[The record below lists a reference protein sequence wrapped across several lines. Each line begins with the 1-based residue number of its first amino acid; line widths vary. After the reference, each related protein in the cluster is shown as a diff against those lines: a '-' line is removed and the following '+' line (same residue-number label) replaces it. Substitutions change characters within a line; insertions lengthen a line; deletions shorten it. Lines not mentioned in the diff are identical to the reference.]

1 MYDSYNPFSYRDL
14 PRVLLELSKE
24 FNIEKFLV
32 VLLDSLIDCR
42 WDFTI
47 LFLAVYAYHT
57 IKILCFVLIFTHV
70 QF

>member
-42 WDFTI
+42 WEFYNFI
-47 LFLAVYAYHT
+47 SGG
-57 IKILCFVLIFTHV
+57 LCLPYY
-70 QF
+70 